1 MDGVDQGRRQFVF
14 LLFGRVFA
22 GSTGTGTH
30 QKNCGVLIR
39 RLRLD
44 VGIGGKK
51 RSTVKKKGDFVG
63 LWIVE

>member
-44 VGIGGKK
+44 VGIGGKNVQ
-51 RSTVKKKGDFVG
+51 R
-63 LWIVE
+63 